1 MVIMIVM
8 SFAIPFITTT
18 SAVYLFELFL
28 ILTVTLVVNTLLRS
42 AIKMPKKLD
51 NRRGRTY
58 VAVVRSIIS
67 IVLFAIA
74 INIVFIILGINI
86 TAILA
91 SAGIIGISIG
101 IGARPFIEDII
112 SGFFLLSQGNIGIG
126 DYVS

>member
-1 MVIMIVM
+1 M
-8 SFAIPFITTT
+8 AISLAPTAY
-18 SAVYLFELFL
+18 SSLFELFL
-28 ILTVTLVVNTLLRS
+28 TCTITLILNTLFRS
-42 AIKMPKKLD
+42 AIKIPKRLD

-67 IVLFAIA
+67 IILFAIA
-74 INIVFIILGINI
+74 INIIFIILGINI

-112 SGFFLLSQGNIGIG
+112 
-126 DYVS
+126 